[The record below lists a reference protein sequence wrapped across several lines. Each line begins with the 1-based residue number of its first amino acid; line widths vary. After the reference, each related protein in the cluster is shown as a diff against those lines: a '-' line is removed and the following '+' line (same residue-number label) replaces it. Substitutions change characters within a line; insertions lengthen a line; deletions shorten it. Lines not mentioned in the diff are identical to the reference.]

1 MPTAADYALL
11 LRFPPAIDDMGDTSP
26 GTVEGSGWYGVVTL
40 DINPASALA
49 NDLKVNKVAIC
60 VEQFTHTPNGRFV
73 AWSVDALE
81 LKYTGP
87 EAADSK
93 PKFMPWQPLEQDR
106 KECAEAVAHAFN
118 DGFDPSVVDPEAYQ
132 KDSDDDC
139 YGASEHSPRVNLG
152 S

>member
-1 MPTAADYALL
+1 M
-11 LRFPPAIDDMGDTSP
+11 
-26 GTVEGSGWYGVVTL
+26 VTL

-60 VEQFTHTPNGRFV
+60 VEQFTHTPDNRFV

-87 EAADSK
+87 ESSEGASK
-93 PKFMPWQPLEQDR
+93 FTPWQLLRQDQA
-106 KECAEAVAHAFN
+106 ECAEVLAHGFS
-118 DGFDPSVVDPEAYQ
+118 DGYDPSVIDPEAYE

-139 YGASEHSPRVNLG
+139 YAGGMSPRSNLG
-152 S
+152 R